1 MAVLSLSFAVWKSI
15 FMNVLKKKDQK
26 QSLQA
31 FSPALKTET
40 GRGSNGVFFEIKISR
55 GPRVADLESTCK
67 MTASDVLYLQR
78 R

>member
-40 GRGSNGVFFEIKISR
+40 GRGSNGGFFEIKLAV
-55 GPRVADLESTCK
+55 GLE
-67 MTASDVLYLQR
+67 
-78 R
+78 